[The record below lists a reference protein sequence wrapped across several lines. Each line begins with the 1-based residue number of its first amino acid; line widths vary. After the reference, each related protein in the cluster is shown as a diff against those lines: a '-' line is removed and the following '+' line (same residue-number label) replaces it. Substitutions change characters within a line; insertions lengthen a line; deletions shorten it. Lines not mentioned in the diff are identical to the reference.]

1 MSLVVSTT
9 CAIEMLPGSRNEDD
23 MAMRILALFFPWV
36 NDVQDSSDAVPYIAD
51 LWPSDA
57 RSWREALCMQVNRRG
72 YPTQD
77 RVRPNRV
84 NNIALCASVASAR
97 SPGGG
102 EALCSRFL
110 LHLLP
115 TSRVSAD

>member
-23 MAMRILALFFPWV
+23 MAMRILVLFFPWV

-77 RVRPNRV
+77 RVKPNCIK
-84 NNIALCASVASAR
+84 NIALCASVR

-110 LHLLP
+110 LHLLS
-115 TSRVSAD
+115 TSRVTAD